1 MKKIFYFLL
10 LSISFTNAQIN
21 FEHTYVN
28 QGDKMTNYN
37 SFDFDVIYTES
48 GMKYV
53 TYNRTNTSSTSTSTE
68 VKIYNEDHSLLKTV
82 ICPNLIR
89 VYAITD
95 KLFNNNNKIEI
106 LYQAARFT
114 TYSNLSIYLSDVV
127 LRDEDGL
134 VLFNAEERIGAK
146 IYKTSNGSY
155 KLIVHTYD
163 RALGFGGFNF
173 DNENLFLMR
182 VTSESG
188 AQYNSTYFNANAS
201 SGSGYVNIPYSYD
214 VYGLSGTLSNE
225 QEHQYLKNSMIGY
238 PIPTRDRLSIS
249 NKLPLEQDSKLE
261 VYDMNGKKIFEKE
274 VTAGTKDLNIDVS
287 SFTSGTYIYKL
298 NGVSSKFIKE

>member
-89 VYAITD
+89 VYAIKD

-106 LYQAARFT
+106 
-114 TYSNLSIYLSDVV
+114 
-127 LRDEDGL
+127 
-134 VLFNAEERIGAK
+134 
-146 IYKTSNGSY
+146 
-155 KLIVHTYD
+155 
-163 RALGFGGFNF
+163 
-173 DNENLFLMR
+173 
-182 VTSESG
+182 
-188 AQYNSTYFNANAS
+188 
-201 SGSGYVNIPYSYD
+201 
-214 VYGLSGTLSNE
+214 
-225 QEHQYLKNSMIGY
+225 
-238 PIPTRDRLSIS
+238 
-249 NKLPLEQDSKLE
+249 
-261 VYDMNGKKIFEKE
+261 
-274 VTAGTKDLNIDVS
+274 
-287 SFTSGTYIYKL
+287 
-298 NGVSSKFIKE
+298 